1 MMSFGNGVE
10 KNIERDILFFVSEYN
25 APNDFE
31 CIWEKNIVTT
41 LNNSKGKGGLERVE
55 KLFKYKGE

>member
-10 KNIERDILFFVSEYN
+10 KNIERDKYN

-41 LNNSKGKGGLERVE
+41 LNNSKGKSGLERVE